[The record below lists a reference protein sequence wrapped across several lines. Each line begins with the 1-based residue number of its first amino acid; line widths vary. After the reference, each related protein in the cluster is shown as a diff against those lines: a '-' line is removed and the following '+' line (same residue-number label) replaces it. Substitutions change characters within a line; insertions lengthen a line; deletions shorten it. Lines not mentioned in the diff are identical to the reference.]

1 MMLVLSVA
9 ILCSQY
15 EPNQPISYTTRDA
28 SGPFQQ
34 YLQRIKNAVKA
45 WELGKKKNLS
55 TKLKAERICVGR
67 NGEKCGSD
75 PRLGTLKLEVY
86 WNDMF

>member
-1 MMLVLSVA
+1 MLVLSVA

-45 WELGKKKNLS
+45 WELGKKKKPKHQAKSGKNMCGEEWGKMWVGS
-55 TKLKAERICVGR
+55 AAWNLKA
-67 NGEKCGSD
+67 
-75 PRLGTLKLEVY
+75 
-86 WNDMF
+86 

>member
-1 MMLVLSVA
+1 MLVLSVA

-15 EPNQPISYTTRDA
+15 EPNQP
-28 SGPFQQ
+28 
-34 YLQRIKNAVKA
+34 RIKNAVKA